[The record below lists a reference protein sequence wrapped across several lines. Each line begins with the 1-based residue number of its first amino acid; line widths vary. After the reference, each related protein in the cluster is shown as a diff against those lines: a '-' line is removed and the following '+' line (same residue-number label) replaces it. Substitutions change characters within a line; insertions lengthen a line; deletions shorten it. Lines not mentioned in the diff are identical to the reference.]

1 MAFSTTGTHVL
12 STTGLVNTHV
22 ASHHGVLYY
31 RPSQHTC
38 DHIMFSTTGLVNNRP
53 MAQHTRDHHIMAF
66 STTGLVNMH
75 VITYGVLYYRPSQHA
90 RDHIT
95 QPSHM

>member
-1 MAFSTTGTHVL
+1 MTF

-22 ASHHGVLYY
+22 ITSWRSLLQASQHSQHYRPSQHASHHGVLYY

-38 DHIMFSTTGLVNNRP
+38 DHIM
-53 MAQHTRDHHIMAF
+53 AF

-75 VITYGVLYYRPSQHA
+75 VITSWRSLLQA
-90 RDHIT
+90 
-95 QPSHM
+95 